1 MPIDSQINQTF
12 DIKKNLQHSATTG
25 LVVGAISY
33 NVSALFPEQAFQSPA
48 IWATV
53 SSMAVNYAMPV
64 SNAMTKAA
72 LTGVGMAVACMFIT
86 RDCPPSGAMR
96 YGAASALAAYVA
108 DQYIVPR
115 LMKVERE
122 YI

>member
-33 NVSALFPEQAFQSPA
+33 NVAALFPEQTFQGPA
-48 IWATV
+48 IWATL
-53 SSMAVNYAMPV
+53 STMAVNYTMPV
-64 SNAMTKAA
+64 ASSMTKAA
-72 LTGVGMAVACMFIT
+72 LTGAGMAVACMFVT
-86 RDCPPSGAMR
+86 RDCPPSGALR

-108 DQYIVPR
+108 ERYIVPR
-115 LMKVERE
+115 LMTVERE